1 MMLFVSWMVVIDSGG
16 DLGLIGGKSAFDI
29 GATYVEDLSE
39 GSISLFL
46 RSR

>member
-1 MMLFVSWMVVIDSGG
+1 MVLFVCWMVVIDSGG

-29 GATYVEDLSE
+29 GETDVEDLSE
-39 GSISLFL
+39 RSISLFL